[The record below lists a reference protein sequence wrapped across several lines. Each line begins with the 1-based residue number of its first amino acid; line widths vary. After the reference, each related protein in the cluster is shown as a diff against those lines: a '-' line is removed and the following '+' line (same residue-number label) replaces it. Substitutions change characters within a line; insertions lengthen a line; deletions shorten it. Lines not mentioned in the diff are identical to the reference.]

1 MYICQICKTCVPA
14 KTPATRVTVETRYR
28 QYPKRLKAHPVKR
41 KGKIEMVD
49 DPGGEGYEIAREVL
63 ACPTCAARHQAQ
75 ADGISH
81 AAAATGGDTA
91 TLPAPG
97 APDP

>member
-1 MYICQICKTCVPA
+1 MPA

-28 QYPKRLKAHPVKR
+28 QYPQRPKAHPVKR

-63 ACPTCAARHQAQ
+63 ACPACAARHQVQ
-75 ADGISH
+75 

-97 APDP
+97 TPNP

>member
-1 MYICQICKTCVPA
+1 VPA

-28 QYPKRLKAHPVKR
+28 QYPKRPKAHPVKR

-63 ACPTCAARHQAQ
+63 ACPTCAACHQAQ
-75 ADGISH
+75 A
-81 AAAATGGDTA
+81 AEATDSDTA
-91 TLPAPG
+91 IPSSHGTHTP
-97 APDP
+97 